1 MKLYID
7 TCNFKS
13 MRVEL
18 NEEEDTS
25 LAACIEELAF
35 GMAGLSMKF
44 LVQEMKTSFSQ
55 GEVEHVKEHIV
66 KLYSLILDQAFKE
79 EIQ

>member
-1 MKLYID
+1 MKLYVD
-7 TCNFKS
+7 TCDFES

-35 GMAGLSMKF
+35 GLAGLTLMF
-44 LVQEMKTSFSQ
+44 FDHEMKISFSQ
-55 GEVEHVKEHIV
+55 REVEHVKEHIV
-66 KLYSLILDQAFKE
+66 KLYSIILDQAFKE